1 MREHFGDYYTD
12 SYRSMDEIIPR
23 FKNVD
28 FSLVKDKIDPSIE
41 MRERESWEDM
51 DKRGS
56 KFLEWLS
63 QREENKI
70 AVISHS
76 SFLKRFFAK
85 YVINDISEEGLNS
98 MAFSNSEVRVL
109 EINPILK

>member
-1 MREHFGDYYTD
+1 
-12 SYRSMDEIIPR
+12 MDDIIPR

-41 MRERESWEDM
+41 MRERESWENM
-51 DKRGS
+51 DERS
-56 KFLEWLS
+56 RQFLKWLS

-70 AVISHS
+70 AVVSHS
-76 SFLKRFFAK
+76 SFLKRFFARF
-85 YVINDISEEGLNS
+85 VINDISDEGLKS

-109 EINPILK
+109 EINPI